1 MAMLMFPVEMPN
13 GAEIDAQSAI
23 ALHPISPAS
32 DSEVRREQ
40 PTSTARRRRR
50 PHSVM
55 VLSHPSAS
63 ESSEPLIMTTHS
75 SKDPVEFRA
84 TSTPAGRK
92 NSVTTGNST
101 GRPRTATGSSR
112 ESASADTTAALPG
125 HRHTTSTTANRTRGG
140 SKSSTATTG
149 SGSNSLGHPKGG
161 RIVLKNGTKHHG
173 FDIAK
178 APYPLSYAST
188 PLDLCVLCRSLFDL
202 TRRSHNFTRRD
213 HWDHM
218 WQKRIHNSCSFVNY
232 KEAGFEPE
240 TCLDLGCGVSL
251 YHIFILS
258 LLMLTVSLER
268 R

>member
-1 MAMLMFPVEMPN
+1 MRQLMAMLMFPVEMPN

-50 PHSVM
+50 PHSIM

-63 ESSEPLIMTTHS
+63 ESTEPLLMTTLT

-92 NSVTTGNST
+92 NSVTTGNSS

-112 ESASADTTAALPG
+112 ESAPAATTALPG
-125 HRHTTSTTANRTRGG
+125 HRHTTSTTASRTRGG

-161 RIVLKNGTKHHG
+161 KIVLKNGTKHHG

-188 PLDLCVLCRSLFDL
+188 PLDLCVLCR
-202 TRRSHNFTRRD
+202 
-213 HWDHM
+213 
-218 WQKRIHNSCSFVNY
+218 
-232 KEAGFEPE
+232 
-240 TCLDLGCGVSL
+240 
-251 YHIFILS
+251 
-258 LLMLTVSLER
+258 
-268 R
+268 